1 MERTAAVMRMIGGLL
16 AYATLGF
23 VFFGIWRGTQR
34 QPGRTSGI
42 FGSWLRSS
50 WFYLLSSALFF
61 GLSYWGWT
69 PLPLSLTPLVRV
81 WMLALGCLFNFPG
94 ILLVLWGRLALR
106 ENYFVS
112 TGMGAQLF
120 AGHELV
126 TGGPFAII
134 RHPMYSGLILAALG
148 SFLLYTTWTSLFYA
162 LFSPFIILRA
172 YREEMTLAAEFGEQ
186 WQEYSNR
193 VPAFV
198 PRLKRK

>member
-1 MERTAAVMRMIGGLL
+1 MIGGLL

-42 FGSWLRSS
+42 LGSWLRSS
-50 WFYLLSSALFF
+50 WFYLISSVLFF
-61 GLSYWGWT
+61 GLSYWGWI
-69 PLPLSLTPLVRV
+69 PLPLSLPPLVRA
-81 WMLALGCLFNFPG
+81 WMLALGCLLYFPG
-94 ILLVLWGRLALR
+94 VLLVLWGRLALR

-126 TGGPFAII
+126 IGGPFAII

-162 LFSPFIILRA
+162 LFSPFIIIRA
-172 YREEMTLAAEFGEQ
+172 YREELTLAAEFGEQ
-186 WQEYSNR
+186 WQEYSKR